1 MDAGSLTSFIVPRTL
16 SADFS
21 KLKIRERGRRKS
33 MEIKIA
39 DFNKNYE
46 KLEKAINNT
55 LYPTRSGVLKLLE
68 AFKTECLKTSSTEFE
83 IIKELRR

>member
-1 MDAGSLTSFIVPRTL
+1 
-16 SADFS
+16 
-21 KLKIRERGRRKS
+21 

>member
-1 MDAGSLTSFIVPRTL
+1 
-16 SADFS
+16 
-21 KLKIRERGRRKS
+21 

-68 AFKTECLKTSSTEFE
+68 AFKTECLKTSKTEFE

>member
-1 MDAGSLTSFIVPRTL
+1 
-16 SADFS
+16 
-21 KLKIRERGRRKS
+21 

-55 LYPTRSGVLKLLE
+55 LYPTRSSVLKLLE
-68 AFKTECLKTSSTEFE
+68 AFKTECLKTSNTEFE